1 MNFLEGKGVGE
12 SQAVGMEHETRS
24 SFWVVERVSYDRM
37 VMVREVDADL
47 VGATCLELAVD
58 QAGAFESL

>member
-1 MNFLEGKGVGE
+1 MDVFQGKGVGE

-24 SFWVVERVSYDRM
+24 SFWVVERVSHDRM
-37 VMVREVDADL
+37 AMVREVDANL

>member
-1 MNFLEGKGVGE
+1 MGE
-12 SQAVGMEHETRS
+12 AQAVGMKHESRS
-24 SFWVVERVSYDRM
+24 SFGIIERISHDWM
-37 VMVREVDADL
+37 AMVREVDTDL

>member
-1 MNFLEGKGVGE
+1 MGE
-12 SQAVGMEHETRS
+12 SQAMGMEHEARS
-24 SFWVVERVSYDRM
+24 SFGVIERIPHDWM
-37 VMVREVDADL
+37 AMVREVDADL

>member
-1 MNFLEGKGVGE
+1 MGE
-12 SQAVGMEHETRS
+12 PQAVGMEHEARS
-24 SFWVVERVSYDRM
+24 SFGVVERISHNRM
-37 VMVREVDADL
+37 AMVREVDADL

>member
-1 MNFLEGKGVGE
+1 MGE
-12 SQAVGMEHETRS
+12 PQAVGMEHEARS
-24 SFWVVERVSYDRM
+24 SFWVVERISHDRM
-37 VMVREVDADL
+37 AMVREVDADL